1 MEGVGVPGP
10 EFTYFGAPGV
20 QRAKPVPSSTNRSA
34 LHWAA
39 LAETQSLCLTRAV
52 SLNAKQ
58 KRCGR
63 LCLCLSPATAQ
74 KHGLECPKLPE
85 SAHQLSQR
93 FSADTFAGVPGTP
106 EHLCPL

>member
-1 MEGVGVPGP
+1 MFRALNLHILGHLVFRQQSLSLPAQ
-10 EFTYFGAPGV
+10 TD
-20 QRAKPVPSSTNRSA
+20 QR

-52 SLNAKQ
+52 SLNAKR
-58 KRCGR
+58 KRCRR